1 MEVATVVSQHGRMV
15 RTFVKNKT
23 AIIGF
28 FLTLIAIV
36 IAILAPL
43 ISPYDPREQNVF
55 YRLTPPEW
63 THPLGTDFMGRDV
76 LSRVIWGARVSLLV
90 GFLSVGI
97 GMFVGTT
104 LGMLAAY
111 KRGKV
116 ESVIMRAIDVLM
128 SFPDE
133 VLGIL
138 LMVVVGTGLFKLIVI
153 IGVLLV
159 PRFARLAHSPI
170 VALRE
175 KEYIDAARALGLSD
189 FRILT
194 RHLLPN
200 ILGEIIVMGA
210 LWIGLAIRIEA
221 NLSFLGLGV
230 PPPTPT
236 WGNMIRTG
244 VADLTNAP
252 WLSLFPGLAILITVL
267 AFNMLGDGLRDA
279 TDPKLYF

>member
-15 RTFVKNKT
+15 RTFMKNKT

-36 IAILAPL
+36 MAILAPL

-63 THPLGTDFMGRDV
+63 IHPLGTDFMGRDV

-90 GFLSVGI
+90 GFLSVSI

-116 ESVIMRAIDVLM
+116 ESVIMRVIDILM

-138 LMVVVGTGLFKLIVI
+138 IMVVVGTGLFKLIVI
-153 IGVLLV
+153 IGILLV
-159 PRFARLAHSPI
+159 PRFTRLAHGPI
-170 VALRE
+170 IALRE

-200 ILGEIIVMGA
+200 IFGELIVMGA
-210 LWIGLAIRIEA
+210 LWTGLAIRVEA

-244 VADLTNAP
+244 VAHLTNAP

-279 TDPKLYF
+279 ADPKLYF